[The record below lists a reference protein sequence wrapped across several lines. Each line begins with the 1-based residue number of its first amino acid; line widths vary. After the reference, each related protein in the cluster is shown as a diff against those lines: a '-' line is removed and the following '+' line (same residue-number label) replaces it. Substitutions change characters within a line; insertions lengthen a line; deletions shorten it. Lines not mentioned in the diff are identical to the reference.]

1 MDSFNSARLEIRVTN
16 DFAFKRIFGQED
28 TKDILAAFLSD
39 VLGYPVS
46 SDIELENTEVSPE
59 YLRDKASRLDITARI
74 RGVEK
79 INIEIQLV
87 NEHNISKRTLYYW
100 SKYYAR
106 DLGEGQNYRELV
118 KTVSIILID
127 YEVFKGDAKNYHNV
141 FCALEKTRHEPFFDD
156 FEIHVIELPKFLKL
170 EKTNLTGLD
179 GWMLFLERAGDE
191 KTMAQVMEKKPII
204 RRAMNVAQMMER
216 DKQERWLY
224 EMREKG
230 LKDIRSLEEHARE
243 EGEHAGRI
251 KTACAMLADAMSL
264 DLISKFTGLPM
275 EEIEALHGHT
285 LLPPEESPQS

>member
-170 EKTNLTGLD
+170 EKTNLAGLD

-216 DKQERWLY
+216 NKQERWLY

-230 LKDIRSLEEHARE
+230 LKDIRSIEEHARE
-243 EGEHAGRI
+243 EGREEGERLKAFE
-251 KTACAMLADAMSL
+251 TARNLLARNIPVNVIAES
-264 DLISKFTGLPM
+264 TGLS
-275 EEIEALHGHT
+275 EADVMGLKN
-285 LLPPEESPQS
+285 

>member
-141 FCALEKTRHEPFFDD
+141 FCALEKTRHKPFFYD

-216 DKQERWLY
+216 NKQERWLY

-230 LKDIRSLEEHARE
+230 LKDIRSIEEHARE
-243 EGEHAGRI
+243 EGREEGERLKAFE
-251 KTACAMLADAMSL
+251 TARNLLARNVIAES
-264 DLISKFTGLPM
+264 TGLS
-275 EEIEALHGHT
+275 EADVMGLKN
-285 LLPPEESPQS
+285 